1 MPRHTL
7 PMSTLILT
15 LPASAASPQAGY
27 AYALTPDGQH
37 LAGHASA
44 PTALLPAPGRGGEVV
59 AVVPAGRLSWHSV
72 ELPRGIGPG
81 SARLRPVLES
91 LLEDRLLDEP
101 DQLHL
106 ALAPD
111 AAAGGRAWVAS
122 CDRAWLR
129 GHLQALD
136 AAQRPVTRI
145 VPELAPAAGPTQLH
159 AVGEAEQAS
168 LLLTGEAAGG
178 GVLLLPLNAAALAL
192 AAPDIAEDSLLTAEP
207 GLAAEAEQL
216 LQRKAQLRTPAQRA
230 LLAAQ
235 SRWDLAQ
242 FEFASSGRN
251 RAARRLAE
259 GLRDFRHAPAWRPAR
274 WGMALL
280 LLAQVAGLNAWAWK
294 TEAALQARQAAIR
307 DTLTQT
313 FPQVRLVVDAPLQMA
328 REVAALRQATGATS
342 GRDLEAMLAALG
354 QALPPGQGIGAIEYS
369 AGAARL
375 KGLSL
380 GTAELGQLATAL
392 RPLGYQAR
400 AEGDSLLVQAAEASP

>member
-1 MPRHTL
+1 
-7 PMSTLILT
+7 MSTLILT
-15 LPASAASPQAGY
+15 LPTTGASPQAGY
-27 AYALTPDGQH
+27 AYALTPDGQG
-37 LAGHASA
+37 LADHASA
-44 PTALLPAPGRGGEVV
+44 PVALLPPAPGRGGEVV

-81 SARLRPVLES
+81 SPRLRPVLEG

-101 DQLHL
+101 EQLHL
-106 ALAPD
+106 ALEPG
-111 AAAGGRAWVAS
+111 AAAGSRAWVAA

-129 GHLQALD
+129 GHLQALE
-136 AAQRPVTRI
+136 AAQRPVARI
-145 VPELAPAAGPTQLH
+145 VPELAPASGPTQLH
-159 AVGEAEQAS
+159 AVGEPEQAS

-178 GVLLLPLNAAALAL
+178 SVLVLPLSAAALSL
-192 AAPDIAEDSLLTAEP
+192 AAPGVEEDSLLTAEP

-216 LQRKAQLRTPAQRA
+216 LQRKAQLRTQAQRA

-235 SRWDLAQ
+235 SPWELAQ

-251 RAARRLAE
+251 RAARRLAA
-259 GLRDFRHAPAWRPAR
+259 GLQDFRHAAAWRPAR
-274 WGMALL
+274 WGLALL
-280 LLAQVAGLNAWAWK
+280 LVAQLAGLNAWAWK

-342 GRDLEAMLAALG
+342 GRDLEAMLGALG
-354 QALPPGQGIGAIEYS
+354 QTLPAGQVVGAIEYS

-375 KGLSL
+375 KGLQL
-380 GTAELGQLATAL
+380 GAAELGELATAL
-392 RPLGYQAR
+392 RPLGYAAR
-400 AEGDSLLVQAAEASP
+400 AEGDSLLVQAAEANP